1 MAHRADKG
9 SDPPHVHDYRLKNTK
24 YKWANAY
31 EFWECVNHKGTCK
44 KRDKM
49 VIRRRRKGE

>member
-1 MAHRADKG
+1 MTHRADKG
-9 SDPPHVHDYRLKNTK
+9 SDPPHVHDYRLKTTK

-31 EFWECVNHKGTCK
+31 EFWECVNQQGTCK

-49 VIRRRRKGE
+49 KIRRRRKGE